1 MSDTPAAPNPPAAPD
16 PPAARSRGWAALWP
30 DWVTHNM
37 RIVLEARLAM
47 SVSRAVAGVVTALY
61 LAAEGFSGLE
71 LGLLFLCVTV
81 LSAAFSTGIGVV
93 SDRVGRKRFLVA
105 VPFLTAVAALVFA
118 FTGAAPVLFV
128 FASLGSLGRGQGAGA
143 NNVGPYQPAES
154 ALVAEV
160 VPSDSRAAAFGRL
173 AFVSSLGAL
182 VGGLLAGLA
191 SAGPHV
197 TGAAATS
204 AYRPAF
210 LAAALFAA
218 VAGILALGINEA
230 SGSRVPDPSRRADAT
245 DGSEPGAGSR
255 PGIDHR
261 AGHFR
266 WPRNSWPVLWRF
278 WLTNGTN
285 GLAIGMIGPFVS
297 YWLFRRYGATPGTI
311 GLLFALVNA
320 GSLVST
326 LVAAGIARRLGTV
339 KVISAVRALTGV
351 LLVPMALAPTF
362 WAAGAVF
369 FVRMLIQR
377 VGLPLR
383 QSFTQDMADP
393 EERASLAALSNL
405 PAQGTMAG
413 SQVLA
418 GYLFDEVSLAA
429 PFELAAVVQC
439 VNAALYPILFAWR
452 PPRRAATSTSRPP
465 PEH

>member
-1 MSDTPAAPNPPAAPD
+1 MTGVDPTAAPEPASAAAGPPPVPD
-16 PPAARSRGWAALWP
+16 TRTPRWRTLWP
-30 DWVTHNM
+30 EWITPNM
-37 RIVLEARLAM
+37 RIILEARFSM
-47 SVSRAVAGVVTALY
+47 SVARSVAGVVTALY

-71 LGLLFLCVTV
+71 IGLLFLCITV
-81 LSAAFSTGIGVV
+81 LSAVLSTTIGMV

-105 VPFLTAVAALVFA
+105 IPFLTAAAAVAFA
-118 FTGAAPVLFV
+118 FSGAAPILFV
-128 FASLGSLGRGQGAGA
+128 FSSLGSLGRGQGAGA

-160 VPSDSRAAAFGRL
+160 VPTASRAAAFGRL

-182 VGGLLAGLA
+182 IGGLLAGLA
-191 SAGPHV
+191 SAGPHLSR
-197 TGAAATS
+197 AAATA

-210 LAAALFAA
+210 LAIALFAA
-218 VAGILALGINEA
+218 AAGLLALGITEHKPE
-230 SGSRVPDPSRRADAT
+230 PDAGRSDAK
-245 DGSEPGAGSR
+245 
-255 PGIDHR
+255 
-261 AGHFR
+261 GHFR
-266 WPRNSWPVLWRF
+266 WPSNSWPALWRF

-320 GSLVST
+320 GSLAST
-326 LVAAGIARRLGTV
+326 LAAAGIARRLGTV
-339 KVISAVRALTGV
+339 RVIAAVRALTGI
-351 LLVPMALAPTF
+351 LLVPMVLAPSF
-362 WAAGAVF
+362 WLAGAVF

-429 PFELAAVVQC
+429 PFELAAVVPC
-439 VNAALYPILFAWR
+439 VNAALYPVLFAWR
-452 PPRRAATSTSRPP
+452 PPRRAAGNQ
-465 PEH
+465 H

>member
-1 MSDTPAAPNPPAAPD
+1 
-16 PPAARSRGWAALWP
+16 
-30 DWVTHNM
+30 M
-37 RIVLEARLAM
+37 RIILEARFAM
-47 SVSRAVAGVVTALY
+47 SVSRSVAGVVTALF
-61 LAAEGFSGLE
+61 LASLGFSGLE
-71 LGLLFLCVTV
+71 LGLLFLGVTV
-81 LSAAFSTGIGVV
+81 AAAAMSTGIGML
-93 SDRVGRKRFLVA
+93 SDQVGRKRFLVL
-105 VPFLTAVAALVFA
+105 VPFLTAAAAVAFA
-118 FTGAAPVLFV
+118 FSGATVVLFV
-128 FASLGSLGRGQGAGA
+128 FAAVGSLGRGQGAGA

-160 VPSDSRAAAFGRL
+160 VPDRSRAAAFGRL

-182 VGGLLAGLA
+182 IGGLLAGLA
-191 SAGPHV
+191 SAGPHLSR
-197 TGAAATS
+197 AAAVS

-210 LAAALFAA
+210 LATALFAA
-218 VAGILALGINEA
+218 GAGVLALGLDERRPAADPATGPPTATATATTTATTLPSA
-230 SGSRVPDPSRRADAT
+230 SVARP
-245 DGSEPGAGSR
+245 EPGSTR
-255 PGIDHR
+255 PVGR
-261 AGHFR
+261 KFR

-278 WLTNGTN
+278 WLTNGSN

-311 GLLFALVNA
+311 GLLFAIVNA

-326 LVAAGIARRLGTV
+326 LAAAGIARRLGTV
-339 KVISAVRALTGV
+339 RVIAAVRALTGV
-351 LLVPMALAPTF
+351 LLIPMVLAPSF
-362 WAAGAVF
+362 WLAGAIF

-393 EERASLAALSNL
+393 DERASLAALSNL

-429 PFELAAVVQC
+429 PFEVAAAVQC

-452 PPRRAATSTSRPP
+452 PPRRASQENQLPLPGA
-465 PEH
+465 